1 MDRARLQAAASDYPY
16 LRGLFCIPLGVLFVA
31 AALGNSDWG
40 PLSHAWVFVA
50 VLLVA
55 LAAAGLINRY
65 YDEHWGRV
73 TPSARTQMKAT
84 IAGVLAVALM
94 LGLTT
99 LLRSHASWSL
109 DLPVNPIPAAF
120 ALLMLAYC
128 ALVMRLRPHHVVI
141 WGGLLVVSL
150 LPVWDGDDPGNV
162 GLVLCGIAIMVD
174 GVLDHLVL
182 VRTLGPA
189 RG

>member
-1 MDRARLQAAASDYPY
+1 VDRTQLKKAAAEYPY
-16 LRGLFCIPLGVLFVA
+16 LRGLFLLPLGGLFVA
-31 AALGNSDWG
+31 SALGNWG
-40 PLSHAWVFVA
+40 YDWVFLA
-50 VLLVA
+50 MLPLAA
-55 LAAAGLINRY
+55 LAALLVNRY

-73 TPSARTQMKAT
+73 TPSARTQLKAT
-84 IAGVLAVALM
+84 IAGGVGAAVM

-99 LLRSHASWSL
+99 LLRSRASWSL

-120 ALLMLAYC
+120 AVLMLAYY
-128 ALVMRLRPHHVVI
+128 ALVARLRAHHLVI
-141 WGGLLVVSL
+141 WGGLLVLSL
-150 LPVWDGDDPGNV
+150 LPVWDGDDPANV
-162 GLVLCGIAIMVD
+162 GLVLCGVAVMVD

>member
-1 MDRARLQAAASDYPY
+1 MDRAQLQSAAAEYPY
-16 LRGLFCIPLGVLFVA
+16 LRGLFLIPLGVVFVASAIGNWGYDWVFLATLPLAAA
-31 AALGNSDWG
+31 AAL
-40 PLSHAWVFVA
+40 
-50 VLLVA
+50 LV
-55 LAAAGLINRY
+55 NRY

-73 TPSARTQMKAT
+73 TPSARTQVKAT
-84 IAGVLAVALM
+84 IAGTLAVAIM

-99 LLRSHASWSL
+99 LLRSRASWSL
-109 DLPVNPIPAAF
+109 DLDVNPIPAAF
-120 ALLMLAYC
+120 ALLMLAYY
-128 ALVMRLRPHHVVI
+128 ALVTRLRAHHVVI

-162 GLVLCGIAIMVD
+162 GLVLCGIAAMID
-174 GVLDHLVL
+174 GVFDHLLL